1 MHSSTRQ
8 SHVLPSF
15 QHLDYSSLHLVLL
28 LHPPTAPVRARGGS
42 VVKNLA
48 AMQET
53 CVQSPGQEDPLE
65 EGMAIHSSIPAW
77 KILWTEDCG
86 GLQSTG
92 MQRIGHD

>member
-1 MHSSTRQ
+1 MHSSTHQ

-28 LHPPTAPVRARGGS
+28 LYPPTAPVGARGGS
-42 VVKNLA
+42 VVKNLSA
-48 AMQET
+48 IQET
-53 CVQSPGQEDPLE
+53 HVRSPGQEDPLE

-77 KILWTEDCG
+77 KILWTEECG
-86 GLQSTG
+86 RLQSTG

>member
-77 KILWTEDCG
+77 KILWTEECG